1 MALINLGWAPSF
13 LWDGRM
19 PTLEDQILDP
29 VQHPDEMNLP
39 WPQAVQRIQADEPGR
54 DYPQLFFDAFG
65 TDEVTPELTVKAVAQ
80 FVRTMVSSDSKFD
93 LWRRG
98 ETELTEEEYN
108 GYQIFL
114 REGGD
119 PEVVPGG
126 QFGGD
131 CFHCHGEAGM
141 QFTDNLMHN
150 NGLDSVFTADPGFAG
165 VTGNPL
171 DSGKFRTPTL
181 RNVALSA
188 PYMHDGRFFTLEQ
201 VIDHYNTGGVP
212 SSTLDPF
219 MKYDAGGLAL
229 APVQK
234 EALIAFLHT
243 LTDTVFVNNPKFQ
256 DPH

>member
-1 MALINLGWAPSF
+1 
-13 LWDGRM
+13 M

-39 WPQAVQRIQADEPGR
+39 WFQAVQRLQADEPGR
-54 DYPQLFFDAFG
+54 DYPQLFFNAFG

-98 ETELTEEEYN
+98 ETSSPRRSTTATKFSARR
-108 GYQIFL
+108 G
-114 REGGD
+114 R
-119 PEVVPGG
+119 PRSVPGG

-150 NGLDSVFTADPGFAG
+150 NGLDSVFAADPGFAG

-188 PYMHDGRFFTLEQ
+188 PYMHDGRFSRW
-201 VIDHYNTGGVP
+201 NR
-212 SSTLDPF
+212 
-219 MKYDAGGLAL
+219 
-229 APVQK
+229 
-234 EALIAFLHT
+234 
-243 LTDTVFVNNPKFQ
+243 
-256 DPH
+256 